1 MIHETIDRLRVEVKR
16 DQLEAQFVELNK
28 VIAEL
33 TQKLEKVKAD
43 AIAVNGAVQVCTQLL
58 TEGAKD
64 EESGH
69 DVIPEKTDD
78 APEDK
83 QRDERFVKLEEQKK
97 EKQK

>member
-1 MIHETIDRLRVEVKR
+1 MIHETIDRLRIEVKR
-16 DQLEAQFVELNK
+16 DQLETQFNELQK

-43 AIAVNGAVQVCTQLL
+43 AIAVNGAHQVCEQIL
-58 TEGAKD
+58 TEATKD
-64 EESGH
+64 NDEGVG
-69 DVIPEKTDD
+69 DIVPEKTDD

-83 QRDERFVKLEEQKK
+83 QRDERFVE

>member
-16 DQLEAQFVELNK
+16 DQLQQQFNELQK

-43 AIAVNGAVQVCTQLL
+43 AIAVNGAHQVCEQIL
-58 TEGAKD
+58 TETTKD
-64 EESGH
+64 NDEGVG
-69 DVIPEKTDD
+69 DIVPEKTDD

-83 QRDERFVKLEEQKK
+83 QRDERFVEEEQK
-97 EKQK
+97 